1 MGKFKIYFRKAFE
14 NASVMKIFVMKS
26 RFTFVLPYLG
36 KSSLDLRTSLQQT
49 LEGKLP
55 YFNF

>member
-1 MGKFKIYFRKAFE
+1 MGKLKIYFRKAFE